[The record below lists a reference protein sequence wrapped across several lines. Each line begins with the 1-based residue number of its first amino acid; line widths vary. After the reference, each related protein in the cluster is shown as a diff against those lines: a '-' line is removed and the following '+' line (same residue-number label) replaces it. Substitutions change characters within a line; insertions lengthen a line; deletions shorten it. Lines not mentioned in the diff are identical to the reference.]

1 VTIELSEGARAS
13 LDAICDTFVP
23 GENGLPSATDL
34 HVPDVILG
42 AMGGNPSADVRDGFA
57 GLIEGWDP
65 AFASGSKE
73 DREKLL
79 LEWCDSD
86 DVMQR
91 AAFQALRKLTMVMY
105 YTLPWQGD
113 GPNPVDEAI
122 GYPGPHGKLKD
133 APPKT
138 IKPLEI
144 TEDTELDCDVVIVG
158 SGAGGGTAAGV
169 LAKEGLDVV
178 VVEAGDYFSEEDF
191 DGAELDGYVRMYLGG
206 GGIPTPDQSIG
217 LLAGFCLGGGTT
229 VNYTW
234 CFRPPD
240 HVREDWTDRFGLAAW
255 AGEDFDDSL
264 DAVWDRLHVNAENS
278 MPSPRDVR
286 FREGLSKLGWDSQV
300 MQRNCVGCDEEI
312 CGQCHYGC
320 PLGAKQSTTKTWL
333 QDAFDAGAR
342 IVVNTPVEKVLIENG
357 EAKGVEATTADGHK
371 LTVRARAVAAAA
383 GAINTPA
390 LLIRSGLDNPNVG
403 KNLILHPVLLVWAQF
418 EQEVLPWT
426 GVFGSTFSDEFLN
439 MGEGYGVKYMH
450 ASAHPSDLAV
460 FAPWRGPSE
469 HSELMQSLRYTGGYG
484 ILQRARDAGEV
495 VVGPD
500 GLPAPVW
507 HLSDYD
513 RETMRKGLDGL
524 TQILEAGGARR
535 IYTSH
540 AGWVSYD
547 PGNGGREEMLKAA
560 DDYGWGPAQVT
571 LGSFHLMG
579 TAHMGANRATAV
591 CDPTGEAW
599 NAKNL
604 FVVDGAVL
612 PTGLGVNPM
621 ITIEAAAHKI
631 ARGIAAKL
639 T

>member
-1 VTIELSEGARAS
+1 MTITLSEGGRAS

-42 AMGGNPSADVRDGFA
+42 AMGANPSADVRDGFA
-57 GLIEGWDP
+57 GLIEGWDRG
-65 AFASGSKE
+65 FASLSE
-73 DREKLL
+73 EEREQALL
-79 LEWCDSD
+79 AWCDSD

-105 YTLPWQGD
+105 YSMPWQGE

-138 IKPLEI
+138 IEPLEI

-169 LAKEGLDVV
+169 LAKAGLDVV

-191 DGAELDGYVRMYLGG
+191 DGAELDGYVQLYLGG
-206 GGIPTPDQSIG
+206 GGVPTPDQSIG

-240 HVREDWTDRFGLAAW
+240 HVREDWTDRFGLDDW
-255 AGEDFDDSL
+255 AGQDFDESL
-264 DAVWDRLHVNAENS
+264 DAVWDRIHVNSENS
-278 MPSPRDVR
+278 MPSLRDER
-286 FREGLSKLGWDSQV
+286 FREGLAKLGWDSQV
-300 MQRNCVGCDEEI
+300 MQRNAVGCREEI

-320 PLGAKQSTTKTWL
+320 PLGAKQSTFKTWL
-333 QDAFDAGAR
+333 QDAYDAGAR
-342 IVVNTPVEKVLIENG
+342 IVVNAPVEKVLIEGG

-403 KNLILHPVLLVWAQF
+403 KNLMIHPVLLVWAQF

-426 GVFGSTFSDEFLN
+426 GVFGSTFCDEFLD

-460 FAPWRGPSE
+460 FAPWRGASE

-484 ILQRARDAGEV
+484 ILQRARDGGEV
-495 VVGPD
+495 VVGPRRPARP
-500 GLPAPVW
+500 GLEPLRLRPRGHA
-507 HLSDYD
+507 
-513 RETMRKGLDGL
+513 
-524 TQILEAGGARR
+524 QGARR
-535 IYTSH
+535 DLP
-540 AGWVSYD
+540 D
-547 PGNGGREEMLKAA
+547 PGGGRRAA
-560 DDYGWGPAQVT
+560 DLHLPRR
-571 LGSFHLMG
+571 LGLL
-579 TAHMGANRATAV
+579 RARQRR
-591 CDPTGEAW
+591 
-599 NAKNL
+599 
-604 FVVDGAVL
+604 
-612 PTGLGVNPM
+612 
-621 ITIEAAAHKI
+621 AAAS
-631 ARGIAAKL
+631 RC
-639 T
+639 

>member
-1 VTIELSEGARAS
+1 VTITLSSSGRAS

-23 GENGLPSATDL
+23 GENGLPSATDT

-42 AMGGNPSADVRDGFA
+42 AMGANPSADVRDGFA

-65 AFASGSKE
+65 KFASLPHDE
-73 DREKLL
+73 RERALL
-79 LEWCDSD
+79 DWCDSE

-105 YTLPWQGD
+105 YSLPWQGE

-133 APPKT
+133 VPPKT

-169 LAKEGLDVV
+169 LANEGLDVV

-240 HVREDWTDRFGLAAW
+240 HVREDWRERFGLEDW
-255 AGEDFDDSL
+255 MGKDFDESL
-264 DAVWDRLHVNAENS
+264 DAVWERIHVNSENS
-278 MPSPRDVR
+278 IPSLRDVR

-300 MQRNCVGCDEEI
+300 MQRNAVGCDEEI

-342 IVVNTPVEKVLIENG
+342 IVVNAPVERVLIESG

-403 KNLILHPVLLVWAQF
+403 KNLMLHPVLLVWAQF
-418 EQEVLPWT
+418 EEEVLPWT
-426 GVFGSTFSDEFLN
+426 GVFGSTFCDEFLD

-460 FAPWRGPSE
+460 FAPWRSASE

-484 ILQRARDAGEV
+484 ILQRARDGGEV
-495 VVGPD
+495 VVGSD
-500 GLPAPVW
+500 GLPAPIW
-507 HLSDYD
+507 NLSDYD
-513 RETMRKGLDGL
+513 RDVMRRGLDGI

-547 PGNGGREEMLKAA
+547 PGNGGREQMLRAA
-560 DDYGWGPAQVT
+560 DEYGWGPAQVT

-579 TAHMGANRATAV
+579 TAHMGADRATAV
-591 CDPTGEAW
+591 CDPSGEAW
-599 NAKNL
+599 NARNL
-604 FVVDGAVL
+604 FVVDGALL

-621 ITIEAAAHKI
+621 ITIEAAAHRV
-631 ARGIAAKL
+631 ARGMAAKL